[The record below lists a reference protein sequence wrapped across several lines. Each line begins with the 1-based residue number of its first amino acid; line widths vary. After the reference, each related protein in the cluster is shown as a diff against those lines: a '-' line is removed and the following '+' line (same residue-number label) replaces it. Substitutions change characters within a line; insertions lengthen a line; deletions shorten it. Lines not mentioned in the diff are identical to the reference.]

1 MSRKKNKKETANVYD
16 INNGIT
22 ITDSISL
29 TINSKYWINAKLL
42 LIITALAGT
51 IGFTFSFLSLFEF
64 DCDRQLIYGVL
75 AAVFLLC
82 SVLFVLPPKVKLLL
96 IPMYIFLA
104 YRSYQT
110 RTLLYIGYKEFI
122 NTIALKLKFIG
133 EGQEYYPLDE
143 NVNPTEAVTYF
154 LIILLIIITT
164 IICYNTI
171 VKPRFIFVFSVTFPF
186 IETGLYFGYAPDH
199 TPFFILIAYWVA
211 LFSMRIAGNQ
221 FHSTSGQPVFVRK
234 RNIFVSSG
242 NLKNNVI
249 ESIGVIT
256 LVSVC
261 AIFLISSAMLKLFSY
276 ERSDKVKYMRYNMKT
291 AISEMSFEK
300 LINSFSENNFKAPV
314 SSRSRLGNLSEISF
328 KNRTELIVT
337 IRTPVDSNLYIKGF
351 TGSKYKNNYWY
362 SLPDE
367 VKNENKKIFDMF
379 KNNNCFPQNFNYLH
393 NTMLYNSET
402 LYPPNTINVRSLFT
416 ENKYLFT
423 PYGVKV
429 DETMT
434 PVDDSYLLAENM
446 SEYNCTFIN
455 TPLLYKNMYIVDE
468 AISNLGNNELFA
480 QTESRYRDFVYENY
494 LAVPDNSDIEYI
506 KNTFASRLPRYDG
519 TNITDIA
526 DGIKNILNESAVY
539 SLSPGKTPSQTD
551 LTYYLLVENH
561 KGYCSHFATAASML
575 ARLAGVP
582 SRYVEGYVIVPEDFL
597 DTKQPNGYR
606 INIKDSRSHAWTE
619 FYIDGYGW
627 IPFEF
632 TPGYNEGVI
641 SAELNNNNPDT
652 SEQLTVTATEITT
665 TPPVSDTDT
674 TTTVTEAPVTTT
686 PESESVSTSV
696 VTSYVTTVSDPSD
709 SPDKNKPS
717 LPVSVKIILGL
728 SFFIILVLIFILTRH
743 AICIRKRMLGF
754 KNKSINKSV
763 SNVYRYTEALLIHY
777 GISNTNMMPLE
788 FAEYA
793 EENAQDLCNSG
804 EITDLIKLVLKS
816 SFSAEAITQDEL
828 NDAIKTSSSIAENI
842 YNSKN
847 KYQQLIF
854 KYILNLIK

>member
-468 AISNLGNNELFA
+468 AISNIGNNELFA

-686 PESESVSTSV
+686 PESVSTSV

>member
-1 MSRKKNKKETANVYD
+1 MSKKKNKKETANVYD

-64 DCDRQLIYGVL
+64 DCDRQLIYGVI

-104 YRSYQT
+104 YRSYKM

-429 DETMT
+429 DKTMT

-468 AISNLGNNELFA
+468 AISNIVNNELFA

-686 PESESVSTSV
+686 PESVSTSV

>member
-64 DCDRQLIYGVL
+64 NCDRQLIYGVL

-82 SVLFVLPPKVKLLL
+82 SVLFILPPKVKLLL

-104 YRSYQT
+104 YRSYQM

-133 EGQEYYPLDE
+133 EGQEYYPIDE
-143 NVNPTEAVTYF
+143 NVDPSEAVTYF

-261 AIFLISSAMLKLFSY
+261 AIFLISSALLKLFSY
-276 ERSDKVKYMRYNMKT
+276 ERSEKVKDMRYNIKT

-337 IRTPVDSNLYIKGF
+337 VRTPVDSNLYIKGF

-362 SLPDE
+362 ALPDE
-367 VKNENKKIFDMF
+367 VKKENKKIFDMF
-379 KNNNCFPQNFNYLH
+379 RNNNCFPQNFNYLH
-393 NTMLYNSET
+393 NVMLYDSET

-434 PVDDSYLLAENM
+434 PVDDSYLTAENM
-446 SEYNCTFIN
+446 TEYNCTFIN
-455 TPLLYKNMYIVDE
+455 TPLLHKNMYIVDE
-468 AISNLGNNELFA
+468 AISNIGNNELFN

-526 DGIKNILNESAVY
+526 DGIKNILNKSAVY

-561 KGYCSHFATAASML
+561 KGYCSHFATAASIL

-582 SRYVEGYVIVPEDFL
+582 SRYVEGYVVVPEDFL

-632 TPGYNEGVI
+632 TPGYNEGII
-641 SAELNNNNPDT
+641 SAELNNNDPDT
-652 SEQLTVTATEITT
+652 SKQQTVTATEITT
-665 TPPVSDTDT
+665 TPPVSDTAT

-686 PESESVSTSV
+686 PEDVSTSV

-709 SPDKNKPS
+709 SPDKNKSS
-717 LPVSVKIILGL
+717 LPVSVKIILG
-728 SFFIILVLIFILTRH
+728 IILFIVLVFITIFARH
-743 AICIRKRMLGF
+743 VICIRKRMLGF
-754 KNKSINKSV
+754 RNKSINKSV

-777 GISNTNMMPLE
+777 GISNTNLMPLE

-816 SFSAEAITQDEL
+816 SFSTETITQDEL
-828 NDAIKTSSSIAENI
+828 NDAIKTSSGIAENI

-854 KYILNLIK
+854 KYILNMIK

>member
-75 AAVFLLC
+75 ATVFLLC

-104 YRSYQT
+104 YRSYKM
-110 RTLLYIGYKEFI
+110 RTLPYIGYKEFI

-468 AISNLGNNELFA
+468 AISNIGNNELFA

-717 LPVSVKIILGL
+717 LPIYVKIILGL
-728 SFFIILVLIFILTRH
+728 SFFIILVLIFILARH